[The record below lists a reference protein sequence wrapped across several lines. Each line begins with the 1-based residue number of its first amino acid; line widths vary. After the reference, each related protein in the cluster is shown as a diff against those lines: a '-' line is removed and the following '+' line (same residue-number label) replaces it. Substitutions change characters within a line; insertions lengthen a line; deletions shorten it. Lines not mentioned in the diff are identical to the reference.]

1 MGKSLCGEI
10 REGRHKSVVKEHKK
24 DLGIKPTLIKKMLVV
39 LPFEFLIFKRLN
51 SPQYI
56 SGFNYSCEFTTFPS
70 DNIEPTV

>member
-39 LPFEFLIFKRLN
+39 LPFEFLIF
-51 SPQYI
+51 
-56 SGFNYSCEFTTFPS
+56 
-70 DNIEPTV
+70 